1 MKLLGIV
8 FGCFTLQTIN
18 YITGFLLRH
27 KTDYAPAYQILLT
40 YIFGYLTAEI
50 HVTYEK
56 ELSESSVLV
65 LGLCMLLNPFIFLI
79 WMPRIPQFYKPDYYG
94 WGLQTSL
101 VLCAF
106 NLIWGLILLRVLVW
120 LVEYD
125 LLKIKTT
132 EDRKFKM

>member
-1 MKLLGIV
+1 
-8 FGCFTLQTIN
+8 
-18 YITGFLLRH
+18 
-27 KTDYAPAYQILLT
+27 
-40 YIFGYLTAEI
+40 
-50 HVTYEK
+50 
-56 ELSESSVLV
+56 
-65 LGLCMLLNPFIFLI
+65 
-79 WMPRIPQFYKPDYYG
+79 MPRIPQFYKPDYYG

-132 EDRKFKM
+132 EDRQFKMEVLNDSPDLVLKASQITKVYLKNDV